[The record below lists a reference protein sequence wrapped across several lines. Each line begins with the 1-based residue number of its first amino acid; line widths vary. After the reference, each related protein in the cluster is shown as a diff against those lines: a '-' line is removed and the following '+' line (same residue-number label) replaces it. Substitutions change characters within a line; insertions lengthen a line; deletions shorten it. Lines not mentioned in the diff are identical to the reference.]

1 MDNQD
6 KHYSLLPGN
15 CDTSHYRLQNQQ
27 LKELQLN
34 GGKWRKTRESELTW
48 ITLLVFYVQFT
59 SQFDSVIL
67 FPWEMII
74 FSYTWVCSKVKTCE
88 ACMKI

>member
-1 MDNQD
+1 MAEESLIICPHIWQDLNSLPPLFFKKGTGRNLKPCKERTCSPSKEMDNQD

-34 GGKWRKTRESELTW
+34 GGK
-48 ITLLVFYVQFT
+48 
-59 SQFDSVIL
+59 
-67 FPWEMII
+67 
-74 FSYTWVCSKVKTCE
+74 
-88 ACMKI
+88 